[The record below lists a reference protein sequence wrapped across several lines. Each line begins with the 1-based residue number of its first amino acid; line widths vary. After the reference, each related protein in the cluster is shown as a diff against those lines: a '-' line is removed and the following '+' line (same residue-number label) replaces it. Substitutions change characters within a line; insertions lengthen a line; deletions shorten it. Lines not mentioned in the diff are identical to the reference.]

1 MQETVTFLPFIRII
15 RKLILY
21 AMNID
26 DRVRCL
32 FALEEA
38 VELCKEHKLMPSSKL
53 GYIDKVIEEQVEV
66 IIETDPKKLAGKYE

>member
-1 MQETVTFLPFIRII
+1 
-15 RKLILY
+15 
-21 AMNID
+21 MNID

-38 VELCKEHKLMPSSKL
+38 VELCKENKLMPSSKL

-66 IIETDPKKLAGKYE
+66 IIETDPRKLAGRYE